1 MRRKFK
7 MKNSLVEK
15 LKEYTKSVGNFI
27 YNYLVELDK
36 EIKKEQ
42 FENWKIEYQ
51 DYKLERITKGYFNN

>member
-1 MRRKFK
+1 

-27 YNYLVELDK
+27 SNYLVELDK

-42 FENWKIEYQ
+42 CENWKIEYQ

>member
-15 LKEYTKSVGNFI
+15 LKEYTKSVGNLI